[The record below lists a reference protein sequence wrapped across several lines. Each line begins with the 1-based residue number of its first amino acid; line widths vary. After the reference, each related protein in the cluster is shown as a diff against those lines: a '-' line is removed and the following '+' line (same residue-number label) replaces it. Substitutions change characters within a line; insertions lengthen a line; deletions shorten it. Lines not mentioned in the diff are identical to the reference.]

1 MSVRRGVAAL
11 LAMMLSTA
19 VISVLPGASLAFAA
33 PAAGTPSDSAV
44 TVSGT
49 GAFANVKV
57 TVGQTKNLVNQAVTV
72 SWTGGAPTLPAGGFG
87 VDYLQIMQCWGDD
100 PSGPDRTQCQLAGL
114 PQKQPRRSDR
124 RPRVP

>member
-11 LAMMLSTA
+11 LAMMLSAA

-33 PAAGTPSDSAV
+33 PAAGTLSDSAV

-49 GAFANVKV
+49 GAFANLKV

-87 VDYLQIMQCWGDD
+87 VDYLQIILC
-100 PSGPDRTQCQLAGL
+100 SAGVTT
-114 PQKQPRRSDR
+114 RAATRSNALVMAR
-124 RPRVP
+124 ALLNG